1 MGVIFQIGML
11 FFKSVRYFS
20 NQSVIFNNPLMTDN
34 GLILSPLQKIMQYVK
49 LKNLQMS
56 RLMHIKLH
64 AITPMTTLQTQT
76 LSGNTDVIIIT
87 PCCSHCDQWS
97 S

>member
-56 RLMHIKLH
+56 GLNTQNLE
-64 AITPMTTLQTQT
+64 ANLQI
-76 LSGNTDVIIIT
+76 LLILFNKVLV
-87 PCCSHCDQWS
+87 
-97 S
+97 

>member
-1 MGVIFQIGML
+1 MFGSDFDLLLGEL
-11 FFKSVRYFS
+11 ALELTNHCSKAGNPYSFVRCAVS
-20 NQSVIFNNPLMTDN
+20 NQCFM
-34 GLILSPLQKIMQYVK
+34 ILSFM
-49 LKNLQMS
+49 N
-56 RLMHIKLH
+56 LMHIKLH
-64 AITPMTTLQTQT
+64 AMTPMTTLQTQT

>member
-56 RLMHIKLH
+56 GLSNNII
-64 AITPMTTLQTQT
+64 AIAP
-76 LSGNTDVIIIT
+76 
-87 PCCSHCDQWS
+87 
-97 S
+97 